1 MTKFVD
7 PFVLPVD
14 QYRRCINPLGDY
26 KADAVRYLMLISGDD
41 EASCTQAV
49 ERMLAKGGEFEF
61 KDPKVEYFERGESR
75 DRERKVSSALRY
87 IGESIKSEDIIA
99 PTFTTYMPAKRK
111 RSILSI
117 DVDEKIR
124 LRSVAKKAMFK
135 ARAQGDT
142 FHANFYKNE
151 QTQRKRSNNSLS
163 GAANST
169 GTPLANK
176 TSHSSLTSTCRIT
189 SGYGNANNE
198 KLLSGNRHYYRHDLV
213 INNIIS
219 IIGHT
224 DYVALSAVVDKY
236 ALRVPTVDEVM
247 SCITYSTDLY
257 WKSSL
262 WLEQIR
268 TLVQKL
274 NGLQRAAFV
283 YTGDLH
289 QVRILNPDFMKV
301 FLAQLCKRCD
311 CDDLP
316 GALDIIKSAMDSHI
330 NLAHQICS
338 DCVKGRGKEYD
349 KMSHTELSTIAATL
363 NNIAQVVMKYA
374 DFIKVIMVSPNMPT
388 NVGQFPHS
396 TRRSAVTSDTDSTI
410 FTVQDWISWYTGGEY
425 FTPEG
430 IAIQAGMTFLAS
442 SAITHLLAMMSANI
456 GVERDKLFRIQ
467 MKSEFR
473 FDVFVPTGVA
483 KTYFASIACQEGAVF
498 EHNELEIKGVM
509 LKNSNNPADINEQT
523 SDMIERIMETV
534 RAGKKIRLL
543 DYIREVAAVEQRIM
557 ASVLKGE
564 THYLKSLNIN
574 SDEAY
579 SADPEDSPFQNHLFW
594 EQTFQGSYGVIKPPP
609 YKTSKISLT
618 LKNAQSIKKWLDE
631 MEDKAL
637 AERLRAYLLKKN
649 KTSYLTFYAP
659 EEVLDKAGVPK
670 EIACVVDVRKIASQL
685 CKSFY
690 LILET
695 LGVYI
700 HQKDLRRLASDLL
713 QEST

>member
-1 MTKFVD
+1 MTTFVD

-14 QYRRCINPLGDY
+14 QYRRHINPLGDY
-26 KADAVRYLMLISGDD
+26 KRDAVQYLMLISGDD
-41 EASCTQAV
+41 EATCSQAV
-49 ERMLAKGGEFEF
+49 EAMLAKGGEFEF

-75 DRERKVSSALRY
+75 DRERKVSTVLRY
-87 IGESIKSEDIIA
+87 LGETIKADDIIA

-117 DVDEKIR
+117 DVDEKIK
-124 LRSVAKKAMFK
+124 LRGVAKKAMFK
-135 ARAQGDT
+135 ARAQKDA
-142 FHANFYKNE
+142 FHTALYKNE

-198 KLLSGNRHYYRHDLV
+198 KLLSGNRHYYRQDLV

-219 IIGHT
+219 IVGHT
-224 DYVALSAVVDKY
+224 DYGQLSAVVDKY
-236 ALRVPTVDEVM
+236 NLHIPTVEQVM
-247 SCITYSTDLY
+247 KCITYSTDLY
-257 WKSSL
+257 WSSSL
-262 WLEQIR
+262 WLDQIR
-268 TLVQKL
+268 QVVDKL

-283 YTGDLH
+283 YTGDLY
-289 QVRILNPDFMKV
+289 QVLKLNDAFMRE
-301 FLAQLCKRCD
+301 FLTNLCKRCE

-316 GALDIIKSAMDSHI
+316 GALGIIKSAMDSHV
-330 NLAHQICS
+330 NLAHQICP
-338 DCVKGRGKEYD
+338 DCVMGRGKEYGV
-349 KMSHTELSTIAATL
+349 MSHRELSTIAATL
-363 NNIAQVVMKYA
+363 NNITQVVMDYT
-374 DFIKVIMVSPNMPT
+374 DFIRAIMVTPNMPT

-410 FTVQDWISWYTGGEY
+410 FTVQDWIAWYTGGDY
-425 FTPEG
+425 FSLAG
-430 IAIQAGMTFLAS
+430 IAVQAGMTFLAS
-442 SAITHLLAMMSANI
+442 SAIIHLLAMMSANI
-456 GVERDKLFRIQ
+456 GVETDKLFRIR

-483 KTYFASIACQEGAVF
+483 KTYFASTACQEGSVF

-509 LKNSNNPADINEQT
+509 LKNSNNPADINKQT

-534 RAGKKIRLL
+534 RAGKKIRLI
-543 DYIREVAAVEQRIM
+543 DYIQEVADVEKRIM
-557 ASVLKGE
+557 ESVLRGE

-579 SADPEDSPFQNHLFW
+579 SAEPEDSPFQNHLFW

-618 LKNAQSIKKWLDE
+618 LKNGQAIKKWLDE

-637 AERLRAYLLKKN
+637 AERLKQYFIKRN
-649 KTSYLTFYAP
+649 KTSYMTFYAP
-659 EEVLDKAGVPK
+659 EEVLDRGGVPK
-670 EIACVVDVRKIASQL
+670 EISCVVDVRKIASQL

-690 LILET
+690 LVLET

-700 HQKDLRRLASDLL
+700 HQKDLRRLASDLI
-713 QEST
+713 QERK